1 MPNPLNRRTFALALG
16 ACTLPSLVLAQ
27 SEPWPSRAIKLVVPT
42 APGGTTDRL
51 ARMLALELSKS
62 LGQPVVIDNRAGA
75 GNSVGTALVAKA
87 PADGYTLLF
96 TGIFNT
102 INPGLY
108 PKLPYDYISDFVHVA
123 PMTQGPIVLVARP
136 DFSASTLA
144 QLVALA
150 KAKPGG
156 IDFASG
162 GSGTSGHLTMEL
174 FQRTANVKLNHVA
187 YKGAAPALQDVL
199 AGVVPMIALNQD
211 TMLPLVKAGKLKAIA
226 VTSQQR
232 NALFADV
239 PTFVEGGF
247 TDMVVT
253 SWAGLDAPKGTPA
266 AIVERLNTATFKALQ
281 LPEMKQRLEADG
293 WQVFA
298 SSPREFDTFVR
309 GETERWTRV
318 IKAANIQLE

>member
-1 MPNPLNRRTFALALG
+1 
-16 ACTLPSLVLAQ
+16 
-27 SEPWPSRAIKLVVPT
+27 
-42 APGGTTDRL
+42 
-51 ARMLALELSKS
+51 
-62 LGQPVVIDNRAGA
+62 
-75 GNSVGTALVAKA
+75 
-87 PADGYTLLF
+87 
-96 TGIFNT
+96 
-102 INPGLY
+102 
-108 PKLPYDYISDFVHVA
+108 
-123 PMTQGPIVLVARP
+123 
-136 DFSASTLA
+136 
-144 QLVALA
+144 
-150 KAKPGG
+150 
-156 IDFASG
+156 
-162 GSGTSGHLTMEL
+162 
-174 FQRTANVKLNHVA
+174 VA